1 MLLLSSKKFQCLCI
15 PLKCGSIQKSKNF
28 IELPI
33 LVARFLC
40 SSLPF
45 KFCIISQNIL
55 DFLFLFYVFCYMK
68 LETYV
73 TYKPNILRST
83 FKLAT
88 SDLFIE
94 MALKYKRK
102 FTCMIHNKLFTPRA
116 SVDFA
121 LNWEKLLLLNHNKR
135 TLNDEHAS
143 KMLHYR
149 RQKFAKFPVL
159 FLLLIFANL
168 IFSWRKSL
176 VRDRLQILLLIL
188 NKFKEIN

>member
-1 MLLLSSKKFQCLCI
+1 MWINPEEQKFRRVTYFSRSFSFFIFALQILYYLTEYIGFSVFVLCFLL
-15 PLKCGSIQKSKNF
+15 
-28 IELPI
+28 
-33 LVARFLC
+33 
-40 SSLPF
+40 
-45 KFCIISQNIL
+45 
-55 DFLFLFYVFCYMK
+55 FCYMK

-121 LNWEKLLLLNHNKR
+121 LNWKKLLLLNHNKR